1 MSDEDAEED
10 GGDESSEGGGGR
22 SFSPL
27 KIGLVVGLPVLLLV
41 GGGLAAYFTG
51 LLDVFFGGDEEVVE
65 EVVAEPEPVAF
76 VELPPLTVNL
86 AGDQRALLQLTVS
99 LEVPDPAMVPQ
110 LEAVM
115 PRIIDNFQVFLRELR
130 VEDLSGSRGT
140 ARIKEELLT
149 RVNVAVAPARVDDVL
164 FKEMLIQ

>member
-1 MSDEDAEED
+1 
-10 GGDESSEGGGGR
+10 
-22 SFSPL
+22 
-27 KIGLVVGLPVLLLV
+27 
-41 GGGLAAYFTG
+41 
-51 LLDVFFGGDEEVVE
+51 
-65 EVVAEPEPVAF
+65 
-76 VELPPLTVNL
+76 
-86 AGDQRALLQLTVS
+86 
-99 LEVPDPAMVPQ
+99 MVPQ